1 MPFKIHL
8 AMVNTVLLHLWCAN
22 TFTNK
27 KEHSIVTVT
36 WVTHRLAKQGFGKA
50 VVVCWLLKRLRDG
63 SDHSTVPD
71 LDRSYRS
78 NFSQIKL

>member
-1 MPFKIHL
+1 
-8 AMVNTVLLHLWCAN
+8 MVNAVLLHLWCAH
-22 TFTNK
+22 TFNNK

-36 WVTHRLAKQGFGKA
+36 WVTQRLAKQGFGKA
-50 VVVCWLLKRLRDG
+50 VVCWLLKRSSNMLVYLRDG